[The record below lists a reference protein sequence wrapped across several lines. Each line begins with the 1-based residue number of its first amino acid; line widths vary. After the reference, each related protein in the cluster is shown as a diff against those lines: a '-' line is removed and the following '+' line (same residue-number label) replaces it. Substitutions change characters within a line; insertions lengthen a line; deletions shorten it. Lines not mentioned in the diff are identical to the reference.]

1 MNGKTD
7 ILGVA
12 QSLGVNVEKAE
23 NVAFS
28 SLTIPYA
35 GLEPAVIGVAS
46 VSPEGKLAGPVKG
59 NNGVFVLAVTSSTKE
74 EGDANAEK
82 YRIANMYQSRS
93 YYEVFEALKNNAGVV
108 DKRYNFY

>member
-1 MNGKTD
+1 M
-7 ILGVA
+7 
-12 QSLGVNVEKAE
+12 Q
-23 NVAFS
+23 
-28 SLTIPYA
+28 
-35 GLEPAVIGVAS
+35 
-46 VSPEGKLAGPVKG
+46 G
-59 NNGVFVLAVTSSTKE
+59 NNGVFVLTVTSSVKE